1 MTHPSQPGE
10 IEIIVPTQSPK
21 LATTTQR
28 QIERLQHHSI
38 VELAAVAQFHAWLDD
53 KRQCRQACRVI
64 GDSRTGKTV
73 ACDAYRHKH
82 AQPSS
87 PGDAPIVPVIYF
99 HAPTESGPRE
109 VFVALLE
116 YLQYRVTRGTI
127 SELRDRDRA
136 TRRRAAASDRVY
148 HLLKVCQVEMIIL
161 DEAHRLRP
169 KTFSEVRDIF
179 DMLHIA
185 VVLVGTDR
193 LDAVIRRDEQ
203 VYYRF
208 MACHRFHRM
217 DSQALEETTAI
228 WEEYVLKLPGRS
240 HLTSA
245 PMQKILAASTR
256 GYLGL
261 LDQILRTAARQ
272 ALQQDRSHID
282 VALLTQAVAEYH
294 R

>member
-1 MTHPSQPGE
+1 VPQHPHRLS
-10 IEIIVPTQSPK
+10 SD
-21 LATTTQR
+21 TQR

-38 VELAAVAQFHAWLDD
+38 VELTAVAQFHAWLDD

-73 ACDAYRHKH
+73 ACTAYRHKY
-82 AQPSS
+82 ARPPS
-87 PGDAPIVPVIYF
+87 PGDAPIVPVIYL
-99 HAPTESGPRE
+99 HAPTEAGLRE
-109 VFVALLE
+109 VFVAVLE
-116 YLQYRVTRGTI
+116 YLQYRITRGTI
-127 SELRDRDRA
+127 SELR
-136 TRRRAAASDRVY
+136 DRVY

-169 KTFSEVRDIF
+169 KTFSEICDIF
-179 DMLHIA
+179 EWLQIA

-228 WEEYVLKLPGRS
+228 WEEYVLKLPMRS

-272 ALQQDRSHID
+272 ALQQERSHID
-282 VALLTQAVAEYH
+282 VNLLTQAVAEYH
-294 R
+294 